1 MAPRREPCP
10 QAGTGLIDLSTR
22 GLYRSRVSETAAALE
37 CVDVAKRYPDGA
49 REIHAVRGV
58 TLRIEAGSLTL
69 LRGPSGCGK
78 TTLLSLLGGMIA
90 PSAGEIRVLGR
101 SIVRL
106 RDRHRAA
113 LRRDEVGFVF
123 QELALVP
130 EMSVEEN
137 LFLPLV
143 PVGGP
148 SPEDRARL
156 AARLERIGLAA
167 HRATAAKRLS
177 GGERQRVAIL
187 RALVLEPPIL
197 LLDEPTAHLDA
208 SSTAELLTWLDGLRA
223 ETARSGARTIVIA
236 THDPRVIAHAG
247 VDRIV
252 PMEGGRIAREDAAAA
267 APGGAP

>member
-1 MAPRREPCP
+1 MADPAP
-10 QAGTGLIDLSTR
+10 
-22 GLYRSRVSETAAALE
+22 ALE
-37 CVDVAKRYPDGA
+37 CIDVAKRYPDGA

-58 TLRIEAGSLTL
+58 TLAIETGSLTL

-101 SIVRL
+101 SIVHL

-130 EMSVEEN
+130 EMTVDEN

-143 PVGGP
+143 PIGGP
-148 SPEDRARL
+148 SAADRARL
-156 AARLERIGLAA
+156 TERLERIGLAR
-167 HRATAAKRLS
+167 HRGTVAKRLS

-187 RALVLEPPIL
+187 RALVLDPPIL

-208 SSTAELLTWLDGLRA
+208 ASTSELLAWLDALRL
-223 ETARSGARTIVIA
+223 EKTHTGGKRTIVIA
-236 THDPRVIAHAG
+236 THDPRVIEHRG

-252 PMEGGRIAREDAAAA
+252 PMEGGRVAVSSQDAR
-267 APGGAP
+267 APSEAS

>member
-1 MAPRREPCP
+1 MAEP
-10 QAGTGLIDLSTR
+10 
-22 GLYRSRVSETAAALE
+22 ALE
-37 CVDVAKRYPDGA
+37 CVDVDKRYPDGA
-49 REIHAVRGV
+49 REVHAVRGV
-58 TLRIEAGSLTL
+58 TMRVEPGSLTL

-130 EMSVEEN
+130 EMSVDEN

-143 PVGGP
+143 PIGGP
-148 SPEDRARL
+148 SAEDEARL
-156 AARLERIGLAA
+156 AQRLERIGLSR
-167 HRATAAKRLS
+167 HRGTIAKKLS

-187 RALVLEPPIL
+187 RALVLDPPVL

-208 SSTAELLTWLDGLRA
+208 ASTAELLAWLDELRT
-223 ETARSGARTIVIA
+223 ETTHLGGKRTIVVA
-236 THDPRVIAHAG
+236 THDPRVIDHAG
-247 VDRIV
+247 VDRVIAMADGRV
-252 PMEGGRIAREDAAAA
+252 ASVEDRGEGAAA
-267 APGGAP
+267 APVAPVLDGAGAT

>member
-1 MAPRREPCP
+1 MSEP
-10 QAGTGLIDLSTR
+10 
-22 GLYRSRVSETAAALE
+22 ALE
-37 CVDVAKRYPDGA
+37 CVDVDKRYLDGS
-49 REIHAVRGV
+49 RVRHAVRGV
-58 TLRIEAGSLTL
+58 SLSIERGSFTL
-69 LRGPSGCGK
+69 LRGPSGSGK
-78 TTLLSLLGGMIA
+78 TTLLSLFGGMIA

-143 PVGGP
+143 PLGGP
-148 SPEDRARL
+148 SRAD
-156 AARLERIGLAA
+156 AARVLGRLTRVGLAR
-167 HRATAAKRLS
+167 HREQLARRLS
-177 GGERQRVAIL
+177 GGERQRVAIV
-187 RALVLEPPIL
+187 RALALDPPIL

-208 SSTAELLTWLDGLRA
+208 ESTRELLAWLDDLRR
-223 ETARSGARTIVIA
+223 EPTPSGPRTIVAA
-236 THDPRVIAHAG
+236 THDPRMIEHPG

-252 PMEGGRIAREDAAAA
+252 LMEDGRVLDAREHEGEGTPGGRA
-267 APGGAP
+267 

>member
-1 MAPRREPCP
+1 MVRA
-10 QAGTGLIDLSTR
+10 
-22 GLYRSRVSETAAALE
+22 VSEAALE
-37 CVDVAKRYPDGA
+37 CVDVDKRYPDGS
-49 REIHAVRGV
+49 RVVYAVRDV

-78 TTLLSLLGGMIA
+78 TTLLCLLGGMIA
-90 PSAGEIRVLGR
+90 PSSGDVRVLGR

-130 EMSVEEN
+130 EMTVEEN
-137 LFLPLV
+137 LWLPLV

-148 SPEDRARL
+148 GPEDEARL
-156 AARLERIGLAA
+156 AARLDRVGLSKL
-167 HRATAAKRLS
+167 RGVLAKKLS

-187 RALVLEPPIL
+187 RALALDPPIL

-208 SSTAELLTWLDGLRA
+208 KSTRELLVWLDVLRGEPSA
-223 ETARSGARTIVIA
+223 AGPRTIVVA
-236 THDPRVIAHAG
+236 THDPRVIDHPG
-247 VDRIV
+247 VSRIV
-252 PMEGGRIAREDAAAA
+252 SMSEGRVLASGEAS
-267 APGGAP
+267 APPALEAP